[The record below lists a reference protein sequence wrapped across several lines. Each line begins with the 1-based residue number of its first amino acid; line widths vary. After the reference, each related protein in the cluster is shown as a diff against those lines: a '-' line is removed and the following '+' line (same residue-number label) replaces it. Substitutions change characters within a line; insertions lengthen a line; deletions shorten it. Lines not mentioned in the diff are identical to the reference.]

1 MVSKFKSARSSAK
14 STAKAAPAAATGA
27 AAQIAEK
34 ISAIASQLGEVPNAK
49 QIMES
54 AQQIWLAGLG
64 AFSKAQVEGRKVFDT
79 LVAQGSVVEEHTRH
93 IAESAIETAK
103 AQVASGVE
111 MATGKFDK
119 LEQIFEGRV
128 HGALNRLG
136 VLTSKDVE
144 SLSKQVAELAE
155 SVHALLAAEKRA
167 GGKAAAKPAASKPAV
182 KAAAKP
188 SAKPAAKTSAKPVA
202 KPVVKAVKAAAKP
215 AIKTV
220 VKAATAVKK
229 ATTTKAK
236 AVKAA

>member
-1 MVSKFKSARSSAK
+1 MVSKFKSARSSTK
-14 STAKAAPAAATGA
+14 SSAKAAPAAATGA

-34 ISAIASQLGEVPNAK
+34 ISAIASQLGDVPNAK

-93 IAESAIETAK
+93 VAESALETAK

-144 SLSKQVAELAE
+144 LLSKQVAELAE

-167 GGKAAAKPAASKPAV
+167 GGKTAAKPAAAKPAV
-182 KAAAKP
+182 KVA
-188 SAKPAAKTSAKPVA
+188 AKPVA
-202 KPVVKAVKAAAKP
+202 KPVAKAVKAAAKP
-215 AIKTV
+215 AVKAV

-236 AVKAA
+236 AVVKAA

>member
-1 MVSKFKSARSSAK
+1 MVSKFKSARSSTK
-14 STAKAAPAAATGA
+14 SSAKAAPAAATGA

-93 IAESAIETAK
+93 VAESALETAK

-144 SLSKQVAELAE
+144 LLSKQVAELAE

-167 GGKAAAKPAASKPAV
+167 GGKAAAKPAVAKPAV
-182 KAAAKP
+182 KVA
-188 SAKPAAKTSAKPVA
+188 AKPVA
-202 KPVVKAVKAAAKP
+202 KPVAKAVKVAAKP
-215 AIKTV
+215 AVKAV

-229 ATTTKAK
+229 ATVAKAK
-236 AVKAA
+236 TVAKAA

>member
-1 MVSKFKSARSSAK
+1 MVSKFKNARATNKSS
-14 STAKAAPAAATGA
+14 AKAAPAASGA
-27 AAQIAEK
+27 AAQLAEK
-34 ISAIASQLGEVPNAK
+34 ISTIAAQLGDVPNAK

-93 IAESAIETAK
+93 VAESAFETAK
-103 AQVASGVE
+103 AQAAKGVE

-128 HGALNRLG
+128 HSALNRLG

-144 SLSKQVAELAE
+144 LLAAQVAELAE

-167 GGKAAAKPAASKPAV
+167 GGKATAP
-182 KAAAKP
+182 KAAAKTTAAP
-188 SAKPAAKTSAKPVA
+188 VVKAAVKTTAKVT
-202 KPVVKAVKAAAKP
+202 KPVVKAVAKAATTVKKVAATK
-215 AIKTV
+215 AKTV
-220 VKAATAVKK
+220 VKAASKT
-229 ATTTKAK
+229 
-236 AVKAA
+236 VKAA